1 MEGVVGVEGDPH
13 GPVCL
18 PVRGVRVGKEVMEE
32 EDEEHEEDEGDGDDE
47 SVMTF
52 LQIYRN
58 ILSYTTKS

>member
-47 SVMTF
+47 SVVTF
-52 LQIYRN
+52 MQIY
-58 ILSYTTKS
+58 LF

>member
-18 PVRGVRVGKEVMEE
+18 PVRGVRVGKEVPEE

-52 LQIYRN
+52 LQIYRK